1 MQEFLKNRDL
11 FGHQVQLNFNKKGPQ
26 HTMVVGG
33 VVSIIVKVLM
43 LTYVGVLMNR
53 MLEYK
58 DDQISSSVNILD
70 FGKEEGV
77 KLSDMSRL

>member
-11 FGHQVQLNFNKKGPQ
+11 FGHPVQLNFNKKGSQ
-26 HTMVVGG
+26 HTTVVGG

-53 MLEYK
+53 MIEYK

-70 FGKEEGV
+70 FENGEGV
-77 KLSDMSRL
+77 KLSNMSRV